1 MSKASKRLAEL
12 GIELPQPPKP
22 VASYVP
28 FKSHKGIV
36 FCSGQL
42 PFENGELNAKGI
54 CGAGVDVATAK
65 QAARIAAINAI
76 AVLAEGAGGIDNI
89 DHILR
94 LTGYVAATPDFTEH
108 PAVINGASEVFQE
121 IFGDDGVHSRAAVGV
136 SSLPL
141 GSCVEIDAIA
151 ATK

>member
-1 MSKASKRLAEL
+1 VSKASERLAKL
-12 GIELPQPPKP
+12 GIELPKPPKP

-28 FKSHKGIV
+28 FKAHNGLV

-42 PFENGELNAKGI
+42 PFVDGELTARGI
-54 CGAGVDVATAK
+54 CGADVDVDTAQK
-65 QAARIAAINAI
+65 AARAAAINAI
-76 AVLAEGAGGIDNI
+76 AALAEGAGGIDKI

-94 LTGYVAATPDFTEH
+94 LTGYVAATSDFTEH
-108 PAVINGASEVFQE
+108 PFVINGASELFQE
-121 IFGDDGVHSRAAVGV
+121 VFGEDGVHSRAAIGV

-141 GSCVEIDAIA
+141 GACVEIDAIA